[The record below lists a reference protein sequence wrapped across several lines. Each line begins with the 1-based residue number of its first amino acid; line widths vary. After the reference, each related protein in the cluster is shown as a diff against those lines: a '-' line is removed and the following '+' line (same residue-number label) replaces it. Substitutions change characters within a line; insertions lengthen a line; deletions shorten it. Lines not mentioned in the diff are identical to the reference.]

1 MAKASNAEM
10 ELRIQTVYEM
20 IVKGATRPFI
30 LRYSSENWKI
40 GERQTEKYIAEANKR
55 IQTVFNDKDRERLI
69 NEHRSKLSD
78 LYVKN
83 YTIEDFRECRNVL
96 ESERKL
102 LGLDEPDRKDI
113 NIKGKI
119 KTIDPTKLSDEA
131 LKELTDAWTAEDSTD

>member
-30 LRYSSENWKI
+30 LRYTAEKWNLS
-40 GERQTEKYIAEANKR
+40 ERQTDTYISEANER
-55 IQTVFNDKDRERLI
+55 IKSTFNDKDRLRLI
-69 NEHRSKLSD
+69 NEHRAKLSD

-83 YTIEDFRECRNVL
+83 YAIEDFRECRNIL

-102 LGLDEPDRKDI
+102 LGLDEP
-113 NIKGKI
+113 IKQVEIQIGVNDTLEEAKRI
-119 KTIDPTKLSDEA
+119 ADELKDEA
-131 LKELTDAWTAEDSTD
+131 